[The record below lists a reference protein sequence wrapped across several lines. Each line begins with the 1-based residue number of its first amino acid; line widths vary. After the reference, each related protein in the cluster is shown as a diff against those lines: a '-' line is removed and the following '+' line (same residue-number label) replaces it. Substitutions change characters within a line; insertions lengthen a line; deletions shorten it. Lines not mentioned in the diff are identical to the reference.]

1 MTADQSIEFFRWMM
15 LLALLG
21 GFLGALAWD
30 LVKVGLSRGTAAIAE
45 VLARRQRIAAARKR
59 AEDSFFESQ

>member
-1 MTADQSIEFFRWMM
+1 MTADQSIEFVRSTM

-21 GFLGALAWD
+21 GLLGAMAWD

-59 AEDSFFESQ
+59 AEDSFFEAR